1 MADLHIFSYLPNP
14 RIMKATIAARLNGI
28 DIEVRGAK
36 PRELSDWLWDFEAR
50 SISDKDKDAFKDIA
64 RASRTGFDAVLYKTD
79 SFLDAHPFGTVP
91 AAFSP
96 DGNVGIFESNS
107 ILRTAARLG
116 EECVP
121 LYGAT
126 VYEASRI
133 DSFLDVSLVFA
144 RQSQIHLLALTNNRF
159 GTEIRDET
167 VGAMETYMAGIN
179 RALAG
184 GRPALVGERLSI
196 ADICFVCETC
206 QISRERAHT
215 EKLRALGLAPVYDET
230 ALARTYPLAWKH
242 FMALCHHEAFAPDIA
257 PLMEKL
263 AAGRN

>member
-1 MADLHIFSYLPNP
+1 MADLYIFSYLPNP
-14 RIMKATIAARLNGI
+14 RIMKTTIAGRLNGV
-28 DIEVRGAK
+28 DIEIRGAK
-36 PRELSDWLWDFEAR
+36 PRELSDWLWDFDAR
-50 SISDKDKDAFKDIA
+50 AMSDTDKVVLKEIA
-64 RASRTGFDAVLYKTD
+64 RPSRTGFDAVLYKTD

-116 EECVP
+116 DKRVP

-126 VYEASRI
+126 AYEASRI

-144 RQSQIHLLALTNNRF
+144 RQSQIHLLALSGDRCQAD
-159 GTEIRDET
+159 IRDET
-167 VGAMETYMAGIN
+167 AAAMETYMAGIN

-184 GRPALVGERLSI
+184 GRTALVGDRISI

-206 QISRERAHT
+206 QISRERAHK
-215 EKLRALGLAPVYDET
+215 EKLRALGLDPVYDE
-230 ALARTYPLAWKH
+230 AAIAEAYPLAWEH
-242 FMALCHHEAFAPDIA
+242 FTALCRHEAFSPDIA

-263 AAGRN
+263 GKL